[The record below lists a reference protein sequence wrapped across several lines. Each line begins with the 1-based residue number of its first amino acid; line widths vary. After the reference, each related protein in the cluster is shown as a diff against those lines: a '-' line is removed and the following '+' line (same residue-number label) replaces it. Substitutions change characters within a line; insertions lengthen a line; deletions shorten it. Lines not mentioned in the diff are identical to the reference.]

1 LKEERK
7 TIAILG
13 CNYPELVYRQ
23 ISSFPV
29 WAGGGESEERKGWGK
44 RSACQTVLTGDFNRI
59 DWFYPLFALLWLFLL
74 SCLCLVCMFD
84 CDWGNNGTGYQVFPI
99 S

>member
-1 LKEERK
+1 VNVLSFLTLLLMKWSESEWLGKSITQWTRLKEERK

-29 WAGGGESEERKGWGK
+29 
-44 RSACQTVLTGDFNRI
+44 
-59 DWFYPLFALLWLFLL
+59 
-74 SCLCLVCMFD
+74 
-84 CDWGNNGTGYQVFPI
+84 
-99 S
+99 